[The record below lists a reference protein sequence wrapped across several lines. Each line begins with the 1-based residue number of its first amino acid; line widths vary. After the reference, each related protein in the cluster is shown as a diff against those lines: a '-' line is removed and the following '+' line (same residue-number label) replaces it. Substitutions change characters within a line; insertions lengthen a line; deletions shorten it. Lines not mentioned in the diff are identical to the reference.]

1 MNTRSPQTTEAAPPQ
16 QDIVLAAL
24 RAHVVTLQREIEAEA
39 GRRRAQIDASL
50 AKHRASALN
59 LAHYVGLRRG
69 DLRRLQLDLAG
80 IALSSLGRC
89 EGHVADTLARIAR
102 WLGAPAADGAPALDA
117 RLAEEILHA
126 NTRALFGTRPRD
138 RHVYVMVTAPEAAAV
153 TTAWADAALE
163 AGANVLRI
171 NAAHDT
177 PMQWAAAIALI
188 RRRAAALNREI
199 RVFMD
204 LAGPKLRGEIRR
216 SEPGVLHLPRSKDRL
231 GRTTAPTSVALVPR
245 YVGGAQL
252 PVPAAWLR
260 GMRVG
265 DVLSLTDA
273 GGRRRT
279 LLVREC
285 TGDQARA
292 ECDRSLYLRGGLALS
307 WKRGARVRARGRVGR
322 YPRQPA
328 ALWLAPGELF
338 VLGAGG
344 TGGTGSTTRAGR
356 LPALCCPEP
365 EILACVRAG
374 ERVILDDGSIAAV
387 VESVSRGTLRC
398 RVLQTAKAPARLRS
412 GKGISF
418 PDSRIPP
425 RGLDAEDGRALDFA
439 LAHADGVEVSFV
451 NTAADVSVVGERLR
465 EAARPGFGMILK
477 LETREAMRNLA
488 DILFQ
493 AMRYDP
499 VGIMIARGDLAVELS
514 FERLAEMQEELLWF
528 GEACH
533 LPVVWATQVLDSLAH
548 SGVPTRAEVTDA
560 AMSMRAECVMLN
572 RGPHVAAAVRML
584 VDIIHKMEMHQ
595 YKKRSIYRPLS
606 LALGGTAANPDGGTD
621 AAGGAA
627 PRA

>member
-1 MNTRSPQTTEAAPPQ
+1 MNTGSPQPTEPAPPPQ
-16 QDIVLAAL
+16 EIVLAAL
-24 RAHVVTLQREIEAEA
+24 RAHVVSLQREIDTEA
-39 GRRRAQIDASL
+39 GRRRAQIDAVL

-102 WLGAPAADGAPALDA
+102 WLGAPPADSAPVLDA

-126 NTRALFGTRPRD
+126 NTRALFGARPRD

-153 TTAWADAALE
+153 STAWADAVLE

-171 NAAHDT
+171 NAAHES
-177 PMQWAAAIALI
+177 PVQWEAAIALI
-188 RRRAAALNREI
+188 RRRAAALKREI
-199 RVFMD
+199 RVFID

-216 SEPGVLHLPRSKDRL
+216 SEPGVLHLPRTKDRL
-231 GRTTAPTSVALVPR
+231 GRTTAPTSVALVSR
-245 YVGGAQL
+245 YAGGAQL
-252 PVPAAWLR
+252 PVPTGWLR

-273 GGRRRT
+273 GGRRRA
-279 LLVREC
+279 LVVREC
-285 TGDQARA
+285 AGDHARA

-307 WKRGARVRARGRVGR
+307 WKRGSRVRARGRVGA

-328 ALWLAPGELF
+328 ALRLAPGDAFL
-338 VLGAGG
+338 LGVHRAA
-344 TGGTGSTTRAGR
+344 RAGR
-356 LPALCCPEP
+356 LPILCCPEP
-365 EILACVRAG
+365 EVLACVRAG
-374 ERVILDDGSIAAV
+374 ERVILDDGSIVAI
-387 VESVSRGTLRC
+387 VESVSRGGLRC
-398 RVLQTAKAPARLRS
+398 RVLQTTKTSARLRS
-412 GKGISF
+412 GKGLTF
-418 PDSRIPP
+418 PDSRIPS

-584 VDIIHKMEMHQ
+584 VDIIRKMEMHQ

-606 LALGGTAANPDGGTD
+606 LALGGTAGNPDGSAGP
-621 AAGGAA
+621 AGGAA
-627 PRA
+627 PARP